1 MSYNGDDEFNDNS
14 DDGFNDNGGDG
25 FDEALIGVGLGLM
38 LDSLDKNR
46 TETVVEEELSQP
58 QETPEERKQRRY
70 AYKKKLMK
78 GFVKGFFI
86 SLPFTLLIAFGWEF
100 MFSDEDDGKLF
111 FHPIEGVIG
120 SAVITLIC
128 VKLAALFK
136 PNDHFPSQLWALHI
150 VNAFF
155 YPPMKLVILAMME
168 I

>member
-46 TETVVEEELSQP
+46 TETVAEEELSQP

-78 GFVKGFFI
+78 GFVKGFFH
-86 SLPFTLLIAFGWEF
+86 LFT
-100 MFSDEDDGKLF
+100 
-111 FHPIEGVIG
+111 
-120 SAVITLIC
+120 
-128 VKLAALFK
+128 
-136 PNDHFPSQLWALHI
+136 
-150 VNAFF
+150 F
-155 YPPMKLVILAMME
+155 YIINSIWMGIHVL
-168 I
+168 